1 MREWQLIIWAQSGKT
16 LDGKVTMQIR
26 RWLPAVSLVSFGG
39 ILLFISMLS
48 AMGPKFVWAQS
59 TNDAEVVV
67 EKEAANDR
75 VEEEEEVAD
84 DGERVDY
91 YLPYP
96 GILPDHPLYWLKMV
110 RDRISLWLTR
120 TPTQRVDKLLLF
132 ADKRIGAARALW
144 EGNQIDLAVTTAT
157 KAEKYME
164 QVVGELE
171 RFSGEIENEAMLV
184 EQVERATAK
193 HEELLTIMLQRAD
206 DASAK
211 IIREALELVGN
222 AKERLEVFKEQ
233 RGLGGAEEGETMIDE
248 GAPSTSSGQ
257 DDVGEAMEASEE
269 GRGVPVELQGT
280 L

>member
-1 MREWQLIIWAQSGKT
+1 MRK
-16 LDGKVTMQIR
+16 
-26 RWLPAVSLVSFGG
+26 WLEAISLVSFGG
-39 ILLFISMLS
+39 VLLVISMLS

-59 TNDAEVVV
+59 TNDAEVMV
-67 EKEAANDR
+67 EQESTSDR
-75 VEEEEEVAD
+75 VMEEENVPE
-84 DGERVDY
+84 DGEETDY

-120 TPTQRVDKLLLF
+120 TPTRKVDKLLLF

-157 KAEKYME
+157 KAEKYLG

-171 RFSGEIENEAMLV
+171 RFSDKLDNEAALV
-184 EQVERATAK
+184 ERVERATAK
-193 HEELLTIMLQRAD
+193 HEEVLMMMLQGAD

-257 DDVGEAMEASEE
+257 DDAGEAMEASEE